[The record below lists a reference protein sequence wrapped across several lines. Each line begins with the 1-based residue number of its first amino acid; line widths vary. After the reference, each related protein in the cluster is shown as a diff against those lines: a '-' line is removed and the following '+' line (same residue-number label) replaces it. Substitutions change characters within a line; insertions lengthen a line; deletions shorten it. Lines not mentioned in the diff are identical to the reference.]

1 MPKVSLKVGGV
12 RISEDDDCFVI
23 AEIGHNHQGNV
34 DKCIDLFVT
43 AKLCGAHAVKLQKR
57 NNRALFTKEMYDSP
71 YDNRNSY
78 GHTYGEHREALEF
91 GKKDYQLLQKKAKE
105 LGIIFFSTAFDIP
118 SADFLA
124 DLDMPAYKVASGD
137 VNNLPLI
144 EYIARLQKPI
154 FLSTGGAQMADVE
167 RAYETV
173 MAINP
178 QLCIMQCTSG
188 YPAEFSELNLNVIRT
203 FRERF
208 PDIVIGLSS
217 HDNGIAM
224 AAVGYAM
231 GACAVE
237 KHFTLNRASKGTD
250 HPFSLEPDGLR
261 KMIRDLR
268 RVHQAMG
275 DGVKRQYP
283 SEKSPLYKMGKKVV
297 AARPLSAGHVIR
309 ARDLTMK
316 SPNDGLP
323 PTLLGDVVGQKLVR
337 VVAEDQ
343 NIEHGLASVPSAGK
357 VHGPAKAKAKP
368 KARAKRTVGAK

>member
-1 MPKVSLKVGGV
+1 MPNRLLQVDDVT
-12 RISEDDDCFVI
+12 ISDNNDCFVI
-23 AEIGHNHQGNV
+23 AEIGHNHQGDV
-34 DKCIDLFVT
+34 QKCLELFAA
-43 AKLCGAHAVKLQKR
+43 AKQCGVQAVKLQKR
-57 NNRALFTKEMYDSP
+57 NNRALFTVAMYDSP

-78 GHTYGEHREALEF
+78 GHTYGQHREALEF
-91 GKKDYQLLQKKAKE
+91 GKEEYQLLKKRAKD

-124 DLDMPAYKVASGD
+124 ELDMPAYKIASGD
-137 VNNLPLI
+137 INNLPLI
-144 EYIARLQKPI
+144 EHIAHLQKPI
-154 FLSTGGAQMADVE
+154 FLSTGGANMVDVE
-167 RAYETV
+167 LAYETV

-188 YPAEFSELNLNVIRT
+188 YPAEFSELNLNVIQT
-203 FRERF
+203 YRERF

-231 GACAVE
+231 GASAVE

-261 KMIRDLR
+261 KMVRDLR
-268 RVHQAMG
+268 RVHQARG

-283 SEKSPLYKMGKKVV
+283 SEKAPLYKMGKKIV
-297 AARPLSAGHVIR
+297 AAHGLQAGHVLR
-309 ARDLTMK
+309 ANDLVMK

-323 PTLLGDVVGQKLVR
+323 PTELSNVVGRKLTRALAADQDIQEYLLGD
-337 VVAEDQ
+337 
-343 NIEHGLASVPSAGK
+343 
-357 VHGPAKAKAKP
+357 PAAANMAKSD
-368 KARAKRTVGAK
+368 RKRSTK